1 MEKRCR
7 QSRPQAAGQRPVVV
21 GRGQLGLHCRPAPAG
36 GVPPVSNF
44 GHASTL
50 AAQSL
55 GPGDRRASVSPAHRP
70 AKRCF
75 AAALKPDIA
84 KPLDM
89 IGQAKT

>member
-21 GRGQLGLHCRPAPAG
+21 GRGQLGLYCRPAPAG

-50 AAQSL
+50 AAPIT
-55 GPGDRRASVSPAHRP
+55 GPRRQESFRLPSAPP
-70 AKRCF
+70 
-75 AAALKPDIA
+75 
-84 KPLDM
+84 
-89 IGQAKT
+89 GQALLRRGA